1 MIRINYGFDT
11 LPTIKAPVV
20 TIGSFDGVHRGHAD
34 LVGYVVRKAREIGG
48 EGVVVTFSPHPRM
61 VLPRGEGVEFR
72 LLSSVE
78 RKAELLGELGIDE
91 MVVVSFTPEFAM
103 LSAEE
108 FVRDV
113 LVARLGMR
121 VLVVGYNHRFGHDRN
136 VPHDHFET
144 LGVKYGFEVQRV
156 PEYRFEGEKISSSV
170 VRRLL
175 DEGNLSRAEELLGHK
190 L

>member
-1 MIRINYGFDT
+1 MIRINYGFDS

-61 VLPRGEGVEFR
+61 VLPRGKGVEFK

-144 LGVKYGFEVQRV
+144 LGAKYGFEVLRV